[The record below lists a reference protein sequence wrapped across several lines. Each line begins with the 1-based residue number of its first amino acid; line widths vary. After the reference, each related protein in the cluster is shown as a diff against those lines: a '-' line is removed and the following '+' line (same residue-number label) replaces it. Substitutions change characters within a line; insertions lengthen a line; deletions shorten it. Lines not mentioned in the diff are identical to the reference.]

1 MYSVLFSPQSN
12 KASWEFYGELTDP
25 QGVPVDLTGCTMV
38 FAVNGKNSGRQ
49 HLVASTDNGKITF
62 PDTGIFRWFFER
74 GEMGGLCAGTYE
86 TGLTIANDTQTM
98 QLSVGPL
105 PITDGVVP

>member
-1 MYSVLFSPQSN
+1 MYHVLFAPQSTR
-12 KASWEFYGELTDP
+12 ASWEFYGELTDA

-38 FAVNGKNSGRQ
+38 FAANEKNGGGQR
-49 HLVASTDNGKITF
+49 LLASTDNGKITF
-62 PDTGIFRWFFER
+62 PDIGIFRWFFER

-105 PITDGVVP
+105 SITDGVVP